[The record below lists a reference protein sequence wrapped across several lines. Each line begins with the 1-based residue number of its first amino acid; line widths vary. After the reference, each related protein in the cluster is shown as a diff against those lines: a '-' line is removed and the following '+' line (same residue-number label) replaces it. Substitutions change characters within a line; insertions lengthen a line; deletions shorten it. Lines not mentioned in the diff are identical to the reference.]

1 MKKKL
6 NLKNKF
12 YPVNEPLITKKN
24 AKDVYRSM
32 LSGWVSSDG
41 PNVKIFEKKLASLF
55 NRQYGISVSSG
66 TAALEIAVKSLN
78 LKKDSEVIVSD
89 FSIISTA
96 LAVVKN
102 NCSPV
107 FVDCDPITWNMKI
120 EEIEKKINK
129 RTKCIIATH
138 IYGYPVV
145 IDKIAKICK
154 KYKLYLIEDA
164 AEMIGHKYK
173 GRYCGSFGDLS
184 IISFYANKHIT
195 TGEGGMI
202 FTNKK
207 KLEIICKNQR
217 NLCFGSGDNRYM
229 HTGVGWNYRMSN
241 IQAKLGLSQIDDISK
256 IIKKKKEVGK
266 NYFNILKNFNNIYV
280 QQPVINSIENI
291 YWVVGLVFKKKINL
305 SNLRSKLLKK
315 GVQTRPFFYPLHKQP
330 FLKKFKRKN
339 DSFYNT
345 IYISKYGMYLPSSIS
360 LRKKDILEICS
371 ILKKTLVQIK
381 YSV

>member
-1 MKKKL
+1 M
-6 NLKNKF
+6 
-12 YPVNEPLITKKN
+12 
-24 AKDVYRSM
+24 
-32 LSGWVSSDG
+32 
-41 PNVKIFEKKLASLF
+41 
-55 NRQYGISVSSG
+55 
-66 TAALEIAVKSLN
+66 N

-184 IISFYANKHIT
+184 IISFYANKHIH
-195 TGEGGMI
+195 I
-202 FTNKK
+202 
-207 KLEIICKNQR
+207 
-217 NLCFGSGDNRYM
+217 
-229 HTGVGWNYRMSN
+229 
-241 IQAKLGLSQIDDISK
+241 ASQ
-256 IIKKKKEVGK
+256 
-266 NYFNILKNFNNIYV
+266 
-280 QQPVINSIENI
+280 
-291 YWVVGLVFKKKINL
+291 
-305 SNLRSKLLKK
+305 
-315 GVQTRPFFYPLHKQP
+315 
-330 FLKKFKRKN
+330 
-339 DSFYNT
+339 
-345 IYISKYGMYLPSSIS
+345 
-360 LRKKDILEICS
+360 
-371 ILKKTLVQIK
+371 
-381 YSV
+381 